1 MAEAYKKYRDPPTQ
15 YKHAVKEHKSIIYRA
30 WNPQNHYEKFEKL
43 QAELLGG
50 RKDVEDRI
58 AAFWKAYIT
67 VASEVGP
74 VDGLDVPEKYQG
86 EITFKPEEEE
96 ESLDE
101 LVNKSDS
108 TNIVGDFFWAYSSV
122 PNNVSPADA
131 PSAGAWFFL
140 DMKKNNKNKFA
151 DLSIRILDKLAAQE
165 DEQKSREADYTK
177 AMGLLEA
184 AAEKH
189 LSGKKLGEVRRTVR
203 RGAERIRKQS
213 EVSTKAD

>member
-1 MAEAYKKYRDPPTQ
+1 MNQRDTRNKYRA
-15 YKHAVKEHKSIIYRA
+15 AVRESKSKIYRA
-30 WNPQNHYEKFEKL
+30 WKTKETYKNFEKL
-43 QAELLGG
+43 QETLLEG
-50 RKDVEDRI
+50 RWQLEDRLG
-58 AAFWKAYIT
+58 AFWKAYCT
-67 VASEVGP
+67 MASEHGP
-74 VDGLDVPEKYQG
+74 VEGVEVPEAYKG
-86 EITFKPEEEE
+86 EIKFTPQEEE

-101 LVNKSDS
+101 LVNKSET

-122 PNNVSPADA
+122 PNSVTPADA

-140 DMKKNNKNKFA
+140 DMKKTNKNKFA

-189 LSGKKLGEVRRTVR
+189 CPGQAFGEIRQSIR
-203 RGAERIRKQS
+203 RGAERIRSQS
-213 EVSTKAD
+213 EVPAGSD